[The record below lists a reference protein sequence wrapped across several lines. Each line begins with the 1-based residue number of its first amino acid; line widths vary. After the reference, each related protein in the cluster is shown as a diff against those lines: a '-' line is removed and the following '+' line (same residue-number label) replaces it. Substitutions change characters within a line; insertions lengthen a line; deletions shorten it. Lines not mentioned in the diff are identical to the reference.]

1 MILLT
6 LSATILL
13 WRYSRINVK
22 IISMR
27 EDGLSMVEMWPE
39 YFSPPELGERE
50 REVLEVLAL
59 HGGAMK
65 RRNLVKYLREKWGTS
80 HVIVYRRLN
89 NMERKKLLTV
99 EDEHVRILPLG
110 LAVLEASAH

>member
-6 LSATILL
+6 LSATMLL
-13 WRYSRINVK
+13 WKHEGVNVRI
-22 IISMR
+22 IGMR
-27 EDGLSMVEMWPE
+27 EDGLSIVEMEPE

-59 HGGAMK
+59 HGGSMR
-65 RRNLVKYLREKWGTS
+65 RRNLVKYLKEKWNTS
-80 HVIVYRRLN
+80 HVIVYRRLSN
-89 NMERKKLLTV
+89 LGRKKLLTV

-110 LAVLEASAH
+110 LAVLEASMH